1 MERRT
6 LIASVGTVA
15 GCSAL
20 SGCLGVLDGD
30 SNPNVVLGD
39 PGRPFDSEDAAYPAW
54 GEPLPEVTL
63 PAPLESRELE
73 LGSITRPRLMT
84 FFYSNCRTVCP
95 VLISSLRNIQTHATD
110 NGYADEVAFLPV
122 TFDPER
128 DTADRLRTYADE
140 RNLDTDAENWHFLRP
155 ESTERAKAVVEEEFG
170 VAFQRT
176 HPEDMDEYMFT
187 HTSLTLLVNAD
198 GYVERAYRDQ
208 SPDVNAILADLE
220 RVRQA

>member
-1 MERRT
+1 MQRRT
-6 LIASVGTVA
+6 FIASAGTVV
-15 GCSAL
+15 GGSTL
-20 SGCLGVLDGD
+20 SGCLGVLGGE

-39 PGRPFDSEDAAYPAW
+39 PGRPFDSADVAYPAW
-54 GEPLPEVTL
+54 GEQLPDVTL

-73 LGSITRPRLMT
+73 LGSIARPRLLT

-95 VLISSLRNIQTHATD
+95 VLISALRNIQTHAAD
-110 NGYADEVAFLPV
+110 NGYADAVAFLPV

-128 DTADRLRTYADE
+128 DTADRLQTYAEE
-140 RNLDTDAENWHFLRP
+140 RNVATDAGNWHFLRP
-155 ESTERAKAVVEEEFG
+155 ESAERARVVVEEEFG
-170 VAFQRT
+170 VAFRRT
-176 HPEDMDEYMFT
+176 HPDDMDGYMFT